1 MKYEVVCYLHLGVNK
16 LKLEIKNTVIEKEK
30 YTELINN
37 YLKMLTLWLPE
48 VIHM

>member
-1 MKYEVVCYLHLGVNK
+1 MKYEVVCYLHLGANK